1 MDLLLRHNYN
11 NGKKEEDIRIHV
23 TECMVCGLQYG
34 KIEEFR
40 GLYYIKYIWI
50 VLAGR
55 CGFEKRYSK
64 YLFQMVWDDSY
75 ILKCYLVK

>member
-1 MDLLLRHNYN
+1 LIKGIVDLLLRHNYN

-40 GLYYIKYIWI
+40 GLYYIKYI
-50 VLAGR
+50 
-55 CGFEKRYSK
+55 
-64 YLFQMVWDDSY
+64 
-75 ILKCYLVK
+75 